1 MQNGIS
7 ALNSKSKSLKGHLI
21 ESAVGAYLINRSII
35 EGFTVYWWREGN
47 DEVDFVIADKSAV
60 TAIEV
65 KSGRVKSTSGMTKFL
80 VENPNAHSIVVGS
93 ADCSIEAFC
102 EVKLTCLFNS
112 FTPYKQYVPQL
123 RQRLR

>member
-35 EGFTVYWWREGN
+35 EGFTVYWWRKGN
-47 DEVDFVIADKSAV
+47 DEVDFVIADKSAA
-60 TAIEV
+60 AIEV

-80 VENPNAHSIVVGS
+80 VEN
-93 ADCSIEAFC
+93 
-102 EVKLTCLFNS
+102 LTLIQS
-112 FTPYKQYVPQL
+112 LLVL
-123 RQRLR
+123 RIAALKFYE

>member
-21 ESAVGAYLINRSII
+21 ESAVGAYLINRSI
-35 EGFTVYWWREGN
+35 
-47 DEVDFVIADKSAV
+47 VIADKSAV

-80 VENPNAHSIVVGS
+80 VENPNAHSIVIGS
-93 ADCSIEAFC
+93 ADCSIEAFLRG
-102 EVKLTCLFNS
+102 EIDLFI
-112 FTPYKQYVPQL
+112 
-123 RQRLR
+123 

>member
-47 DEVDFVIADKSAV
+47 DEVDFVIGGKKWTSKVYKWHD
-60 TAIEV
+60 EV
-65 KSGRVKSTSGMTKFL
+65 S
-80 VENPNAHSIVVGS
+80 
-93 ADCSIEAFC
+93 C
-102 EVKLTCLFNS
+102 
-112 FTPYKQYVPQL
+112 
-123 RQRLR
+123 

>member
-65 KSGRVKSTSGMTKFL
+65 KSGRVNSTSGMTKFL

-93 ADCSIEAFC
+93 ADCSIEAFLRG
-102 EVKLTCLFNS
+102 EIDLFI
-112 FTPYKQYVPQL
+112 
-123 RQRLR
+123 